1 MGMGLQKL
9 YSLDEELVQTI
20 IKKVSELTQSG
31 ELEKGIKTEYFKIL
45 DLYRSRYIFPTES
58 GMPVYLAI
66 KTPAVTYLKGEVKLV
81 PGKTSEPT
89 AEFES
94 VSVTNY
100 KKLIHTGVKS
110 ELTEK
115 FHGVGIETS
124 VHVAVPVR
132 GEVSYR
138 KGQVLLTMKQTK
150 EPEFQREHPII
161 ELEVLPFTTS
171 QPLSELE
178 VLSKGRNVK
187 IIRSRNP
194 EIKKEIDVGKPV
206 GLDMLV
212 KIETE
217 ELPLD
222 TYSFFEELKIST
234 PIITGGLLTLPIT
247 PIRKTKLKVLL
258 NPTISET
265 KEVDLYLTVGLGSL
279 EGKQSQSTIK
289 ILNEEVEEKIERA
302 CEKYA
307 PESIQECKSE
317 MYEWEKR
324 KDSSIVQFCK
334 EEESYRNTM
343 IQQQQQQQQMS
354 LKYYQQQSVTQQQ
367 QQQQMNLKNNQQQ
380 QIHQECL
387 SERHL
392 CNVEKKW
399 CIEKLEKERLPREEA
414 ERICEKKLVFCTM
427 KSQSRQVLKTALRSV
442 EKGTALSVSL

>member
-1 MGMGLQKL
+1 MG
-9 YSLDEELVQTI
+9 
-20 IKKVSELTQSG
+20 
-31 ELEKGIKTEYFKIL
+31 
-45 DLYRSRYIFPTES
+45 
-58 GMPVYLAI
+58 
-66 KTPAVTYLKGEVKLV
+66 
-81 PGKTSEPT
+81 
-89 AEFES
+89 EFES

-100 KKLIHTGVKS
+100 KKLIHTGLKS

-150 EPEFQREHPII
+150 EPEFQREHPIV
-161 ELEVLPFTTS
+161 EFEVLPFTTS

-187 IIRSRNP
+187 TIRSRNP
-194 EIKKEIDVGKPV
+194 EIKKEVDIGKPM

-222 TYSFFEELKIST
+222 TYNFFEKLRINT
-234 PIITGGLLTLPIT
+234 PIIAGGLLTLPIT
-247 PIRKTKLKVLL
+247 PIRKTKFKVLF
-258 NPTISET
+258 NPTTSET
-265 KEVDLYLTVGLGSL
+265 KEADLYHTVGLGSL
-279 EGKQSQSTIK
+279 EGKQGQSTIK
-289 ILNEEVEEKIERA
+289 ILNEEVENKIERA

-354 LKYYQQQSVTQQQ
+354 LKYYQQQPVIQQQ
-367 QQQQMNLKNNQQQ
+367 QQQQ

-392 CNVEKKW
+392 CKVEKKW

-414 ERICEKKLVFCTM
+414 ERICEKKLVFC
-427 KSQSRQVLKTALRSV
+427 
-442 EKGTALSVSL
+442 

>member
-1 MGMGLQKL
+1 MGSTVKKGEREVEEKLRVLGVQEKRFIKPEAHLTLKFMGLQKL

-132 GEVSYR
+132 GEVSY
-138 KGQVLLTMKQTK
+138 KQGQVLLTMKQTK
-150 EPEFQREHPII
+150 EPEFQKETPIV
-161 ELEVLPFTTS
+161 EFEVLPFTTS

-187 IIRSRNP
+187 TIRSRNP
-194 EIKKEIDVGKPV
+194 EIKKEVDIGKPM

-222 TYSFFEELKIST
+222 TYSFFEKLRITT
-234 PIITGGLLTLPIT
+234 PIIAGGLLTLPIT
-247 PIRKTKLKVLL
+247 PIRKTKLKVLF
-258 NPTISET
+258 NPTTSET

-279 EGKQSQSTIK
+279 KGKQSQSTIK

-343 IQQQQQQQQMS
+343 IQQQQP
-354 LKYYQQQSVTQQQ
+354 VRQQQ
-367 QQQQMNLKNNQQQ
+367 QQQQQQ

-392 CNVEKKW
+392 CKVEKKW

-427 KSQSRQVLKTALRSV
+427 KSQSRQV
-442 EKGTALSVSL
+442 

>member
-1 MGMGLQKL
+1 MG
-9 YSLDEELVQTI
+9 
-20 IKKVSELTQSG
+20 
-31 ELEKGIKTEYFKIL
+31 
-45 DLYRSRYIFPTES
+45 
-58 GMPVYLAI
+58 
-66 KTPAVTYLKGEVKLV
+66 
-81 PGKTSEPT
+81 
-89 AEFES
+89 
-94 VSVTNY
+94 
-100 KKLIHTGVKS
+100 
-110 ELTEK
+110 
-115 FHGVGIETS
+115 GVGIETS

-138 KGQVLLTMKQTK
+138 KGRVLLTMKQTK

-161 ELEVLPFTTS
+161 EFEVLPFTTS

-187 IIRSRNP
+187 TIRSRNP
-194 EIKKEIDVGKPV
+194 EIKKEVDIGKPM

-222 TYSFFEELKIST
+222 TYSFFEKLRINT
-234 PIITGGLLTLPIT
+234 PIIAGGLLTLPIT
-247 PIRKTKLKVLL
+247 PIRKTKFKVLF
-258 NPTISET
+258 NPTTSET

-279 EGKQSQSTIK
+279 EGKQGQSTIK
-289 ILNEEVEEKIERA
+289 ILNEEVKNKIERV

-343 IQQQQQQQQMS
+343 IQQQQQQQMS
-354 LKYYQQQSVTQQQ
+354 LKYYQQQPVTQQQ

-380 QIHQECL
+380 QQQQQIHQECL

-392 CNVEKKW
+392 CKV
-399 CIEKLEKERLPREEA
+399 
-414 ERICEKKLVFCTM
+414 
-427 KSQSRQVLKTALRSV
+427 
-442 EKGTALSVSL
+442 

>member
-1 MGMGLQKL
+1 MG
-9 YSLDEELVQTI
+9 
-20 IKKVSELTQSG
+20 
-31 ELEKGIKTEYFKIL
+31 
-45 DLYRSRYIFPTES
+45 
-58 GMPVYLAI
+58 
-66 KTPAVTYLKGEVKLV
+66 
-81 PGKTSEPT
+81 
-89 AEFES
+89 
-94 VSVTNY
+94 
-100 KKLIHTGVKS
+100 
-110 ELTEK
+110 
-115 FHGVGIETS
+115 
-124 VHVAVPVR
+124 
-132 GEVSYR
+132 
-138 KGQVLLTMKQTK
+138 
-150 EPEFQREHPII
+150 
-161 ELEVLPFTTS
+161 
-171 QPLSELE
+171 
-178 VLSKGRNVK
+178 
-187 IIRSRNP
+187 
-194 EIKKEIDVGKPV
+194 IKKEIDVGKPV

-212 KIETE
+212 EIETE

-222 TYSFFEELKIST
+222 IYRLYEELKIST

-247 PIRKTKLKVLL
+247 PIRKTKLKVLF
-258 NPTISET
+258 NPTTSET

-354 LKYYQQQSVTQQQ
+354 LKYYQQQPVAQQQ

-380 QIHQECL
+380 QQQQQIHQECL

-392 CNVEKKW
+392 CKVEKKW

-427 KSQSRQVLKTALRSV
+427 KSQSRSVLKTALRSV
-442 EKGTALSVSL
+442 EKGTALSVSLGAILRGSQKSEEKKSIKSTLLILKSDEHKEYIRQSPVYERCIK

>member
-1 MGMGLQKL
+1 MG
-9 YSLDEELVQTI
+9 
-20 IKKVSELTQSG
+20 
-31 ELEKGIKTEYFKIL
+31 
-45 DLYRSRYIFPTES
+45 
-58 GMPVYLAI
+58 
-66 KTPAVTYLKGEVKLV
+66 
-81 PGKTSEPT
+81 
-89 AEFES
+89 
-94 VSVTNY
+94 
-100 KKLIHTGVKS
+100 
-110 ELTEK
+110 
-115 FHGVGIETS
+115 
-124 VHVAVPVR
+124 
-132 GEVSYR
+132 
-138 KGQVLLTMKQTK
+138 VLLTMKQTK

-161 ELEVLPFTTS
+161 EFEVLPFTTS

-222 TYSFFEELKIST
+222 IYRLYEELKIST

-247 PIRKTKLKVLL
+247 PIRKTKLKVLF
-258 NPTISET
+258 NPTTSET

-279 EGKQSQSTIK
+279 EGKQGQSTIK
-289 ILNEEVEEKIERA
+289 ILNEEVKNKIERA

-324 KDSSIVQFCK
+324 KDSSIVQFCR
-334 EEESYRNTM
+334 EEETIRIKM
-343 IQQQQQQQQMS
+343 IQQQQQQQQKMS
-354 LKYYQQQSVTQQQ
+354 FKNKLRHYNHQPLKQQQ
-367 QQQQMNLKNNQQQ
+367 QQDQQQQQFQHQWVQ

-392 CNVEKKW
+392 CKVEKKW

-427 KSQSRQVLKTALRSV
+427 KSQSRQVLKTA
-442 EKGTALSVSL
+442 